1 MINYWWVDGKLI
13 SWSFDKELNE
23 LLAQKKPQQDFVD
36 VSVENEFRGITYPK
50 MSWEIYKI

>member
-1 MINYWWVDGKLI
+1 MSFMS
-13 SWSFDKELNE
+13 SWRN
-23 LLAQKKPQQDFVD
+23 KKPQQDFVD